1 LHESDF
7 QNFKPD
13 AISSNFLPL
22 DQIKY
27 ICYNKITMEA
37 FRDFRCDIDAT
48 LQRILAAAAIAT
60 DSTVGSSDTSE
71 VSLLDE
77 CSLHSVGSRFQN
89 LSASEV
95 QDFFSETVQYS
106 IPINLLNNDQVVDI
120 VDVGS
125 LKEKLGNGDFSIT
138 VNGVPSI
145 GPLCLERLEIES
157 VDIENDW
164 ILDNPGKLDEN
175 RKNILRGNSTYL
187 ELLHRTSRFIAD
199 ADLTISLEEI
209 GILAQRAVGIAATV
223 GKEEC
228 KTIAEIG
235 LQKILG
241 VERGKQFAI
250 RRVNTERNEVH
261 CRIGALDW
269 TAGFSGLGIKT
280 AVQHRFEIYLTTNDE
295 EIKNIITGAL
305 RTEREG
311 REKAFWVTNSVQ
323 AGGER

>member
-1 LHESDF
+1 
-7 QNFKPD
+7 
-13 AISSNFLPL
+13 
-22 DQIKY
+22 
-27 ICYNKITMEA
+27 MEA

-175 RKNILRGNSTYL
+175 RKNILRGNSMYL

-228 KTIAEIG
+228 
-235 LQKILG
+235 
-241 VERGKQFAI
+241 
-250 RRVNTERNEVH
+250 
-261 CRIGALDW
+261 
-269 TAGFSGLGIKT
+269 
-280 AVQHRFEIYLTTNDE
+280 
-295 EIKNIITGAL
+295 
-305 RTEREG
+305 
-311 REKAFWVTNSVQ
+311 
-323 AGGER
+323 